1 MHCRHPDPSGWI
13 LRESRLYGKHNQ
25 ENISAAVMAAIAAGG
40 NGPDIQIALNQFKG
54 LSHRIEFVQTLN
66 GVTYV
71 DDSKATNVDA
81 VYRALESFQE
91 PVVLIMGGRDK
102 GGDYRILE
110 KMIQDHVKH
119 LILLGEA
126 SELIA
131 AALGNLV
138 PTVRVS
144 SMQEAVIKAHQAA
157 VLGRCRDVCH
167 PPVPAS
173 ICSEV
178 MRTGEMFFKVR

>member
-1 MHCRHPDPSGWI
+1 
-13 LRESRLYGKHNQ
+13 
-25 ENISAAVMAAIAAGG
+25 
-40 NGPDIQIALNQFKG
+40 
-54 LSHRIEFVQTLN
+54 
-66 GVTYV
+66 V

-81 VYRALESFQE
+81 AYRALESFQE

-110 KMIQDHVKH
+110 KVIQVHVKH

-144 SMQEAVIKAHQAA
+144 SMQEAVINAHRSA
-157 VLGRCRDVCH
+157 VSGDV
-167 PPVPAS
+167 VLLSPACS
-173 ICSEV
+173 SFDMFRNYAYRGDAFQSEV
-178 MRTGEMFFKVR
+178 KKLR